1 MSLADPRKPVFDA
14 VRALARPG
22 LFNDPGNVLALDN
35 LLDSF
40 NVPRAAAPVV
50 PANPAPD
57 AIPPGYFNIL
67 AKIES
72 GHRPYIKASTSSASG
87 LYQFIRSTWEAEGGK
102 WGTNSEQAFG
112 GLRPSEAEQTDRAR
126 SFTLKNLAYLQRQ
139 GIPISAA
146 TLYAAHFFGAG
157 TAAKVLKAAD
167 RERADVLAGPS
178 ATAANSSILRGKTV
192 GEFKAWLQRKTGA
205 SA

>member
-1 MSLADPRKPVFDA
+1 MDPRKPIFDA
-14 VRALARPG
+14 VRTVARAG

-35 LLDSF
+35 LLDAF
-40 NVPRAAAPVV
+40 NVPRAAGPVEQAK
-50 PANPAPD
+50 PASD
-57 AIPPGYFNIL
+57 AIPPGYFILL

-72 GHRPYIKASTSSASG
+72 GHRPYIKAPTSSASG
-87 LYQFIRSTWEAEGGK
+87 LYQFIKSTWEAEGGK
-102 WGTNSEQAFG
+102 WGNDSAQAFG

-126 SFTLKNLAYLQRQ
+126 TFTLKNLRHLQAQ
-139 GIPISAA
+139 GIPINAA

-167 RERADVLAGPS
+167 RDRADKLAGPS
-178 ATAANSSILRGKTV
+178 ATSANPSILRGKSV